1 MQEATHSPDNVL
13 HMLLERGGAT
23 FYDRVLEELDKR
35 TFIGGRPVARQK
47 LTPLNDRAAGTVH
60 VIKVSLYGA
69 KPPVWRRL
77 EVPSAMTLD
86 RLHEVLQAAFEWED
100 SHLHQFETV
109 CGEFGNPGQAAHWS
123 ELSDE
128 SAVALGQV
136 ARTERAKAVYLYDFG
151 DDWRHDIVVEKI
163 LPAVPGVAYPRC
175 TGGKG
180 AGPEEDSGGIW
191 VFNDERAD
199 EGRPRDRFDP
209 GQAAE
214 ALAGLARVIVPAA
227 AVTTPGT

>member
-1 MQEATHSPDNVL
+1 MQEEIDFPDNVL
-13 HMLLERGGAT
+13 RMPLERGGAT

-35 TFIGGRPVARQK
+35 TFIGGRRVARQQ

-100 SHLHQFETV
+100 CHLHQFETV
-109 CGEFGNPGQAAHWS
+109 CGEFGNPDRAADWS

-128 SAVALGQV
+128 SAVAFGQV
-136 ARTERAKAVYLYDFG
+136 AGAERAKAVYLYDFG

-191 VFNDERAD
+191 VYNDERAD
-199 EGRPRDRFDP
+199 GGRSRDRFDP

-227 AVTTPGT
+227 

>member
-1 MQEATHSPDNVL
+1 MQKETDFPDNVL
-13 HMLLERGGAT
+13 HMLLEHGEAT
-23 FYDRVLEELDKR
+23 FYERLQTELGKQ
-35 TFIGGRPVARQK
+35 TFIGGRRFAKQE
-47 LTPLNDRAAGTVH
+47 LTPLTAEAADTIH
-60 VIKVSLYGA
+60 VIKVGLHGA

-86 RLHEVLQAAFEWED
+86 RVHEVLQAAFEWQD
-100 SHLHQFETV
+100 YHLHQFETV
-109 CGEFGNPGQAAHWS
+109 CGEFGNPGQTAEWA

-128 SAVALGQV
+128 SAVSFGQV
-136 ARTERAKAVYLYDFG
+136 AKAERAKAVYRYDFG

-180 AGPEEDSGGIW
+180 AGPGEDSGGIW

-199 EGRPRDRFDP
+199 EGRSRDRFDP
-209 GQAAE
+209 GRAAK
-214 ALAGLARVIVPAA
+214 ALAGLARVVAPAA
-227 AVTTPGT
+227 

>member
-1 MQEATHSPDNVL
+1 MQESNFPDNIL
-13 HMLLERGGAT
+13 HMPLVHGGAT
-23 FYDRVLEELDKR
+23 FYDRVLEELDKQ
-35 TFIGGRPVARQK
+35 TFVGGRRVARQK
-47 LTPLNDRAAGTVH
+47 LTPLSDSAAGTVH
-60 VIKVSLYGA
+60 VIKVSLHDA

-86 RLHEVLQAAFEWED
+86 CLHYVLQAAFEWENC
-100 SHLHQFETV
+100 HLHQFETV
-109 CGEFGNPGQAAHWS
+109 CGEFSDPDQAAEWS
-123 ELSDE
+123 EFSDE

-136 ARTERAKAVYLYDFG
+136 AKADRAKAVYLYDFG
-151 DDWRHDIVVEKI
+151 DDWQHDIVVEKI

-191 VFNDERAD
+191 VFNDERAE
-199 EGRPRDRFDP
+199 EGRSRDEFHL

-214 ALAGLARVIVPAA
+214 ALADLARVIVPVA
-227 AVTTPGT
+227 

>member
-1 MQEATHSPDNVL
+1 MQEETDSPNNVL
-13 HMLLERGGAT
+13 HMPLERGGAT
-23 FYDRVLEELDKR
+23 FYDRLQEELDKQ
-35 TFIGGRPVARQK
+35 TFIGGKCVAKQK
-47 LTPLNDRAAGTVH
+47 LIPLTAGAVGTVH

-77 EVPSAMTLD
+77 EVPSTMTLD
-86 RLHEVLQAAFEWED
+86 RVHEVLQAAFEWQGC
-100 SHLHQFETV
+100 HLHQFETV
-109 CGEFGNPGQAAHWS
+109 CGEFGNPDQTAEWA

-128 SAVALGQV
+128 SAVAFGQV
-136 ARTERAKAVYLYDFG
+136 AKAERAKAVYLYDFG

-163 LPAVPGVAYPRC
+163 LPAVPGIAYPRC

-180 AGPEEDSGGIW
+180 AGPGEDSGGIW

-199 EGRPRDRFDP
+199 EGRPRERFDP

-227 AVTTPGT
+227 

>member
-1 MQEATHSPDNVL
+1 MQEKTDFPDNVL
-13 HMLLERGGAT
+13 HMPLAHGGVT

-35 TFIGGRPVARQK
+35 TFIGGKRVAKQK
-47 LTPLNDRAAGTVH
+47 LAPLSGKAAGTIH

-100 SHLHQFETV
+100 CHLHQFETV
-109 CGEFGNPGQAAHWS
+109 CGEFGNPGQAADWS
-123 ELSDE
+123 ELSEE

-136 ARTERAKAVYLYDFG
+136 AKAERAKAVYLYDFG

-180 AGPEEDSGGIW
+180 TGPEEDSGGIW
-191 VFNDERAD
+191 VFNGERAN
-199 EGRPRDRFDP
+199 EGRSRDRFDP
-209 GQAAE
+209 SQAAE
-214 ALAGLARVIVPAA
+214 ALVGLTRVVVPTA
-227 AVTTPGT
+227 

>member
-1 MQEATHSPDNVL
+1 MQEQTDSPDNVL
-13 HMLLERGGAT
+13 HMLLERDGAS
-23 FYDRVLEELDKR
+23 FYDRVLEELDKQ
-35 TFIGGRPVARQK
+35 TFIGGRRVARQK
-47 LTPLNDRAAGTVH
+47 LTPLNDGATGTVH
-60 VIKVSLYGA
+60 VIKVSLHGA

-77 EVPSAMTLD
+77 ELPSTMTLD
-86 RLHEVLQAAFEWED
+86 RVHEVLQVAFEWED
-100 SHLHQFETV
+100 FHLHQFETV
-109 CGEFGNPGQAAHWS
+109 CGEFGNPDRTADWS

-136 ARTERAKAVYLYDFG
+136 AEAERAKAVYRYDFG

-180 AGPEEDSGGIW
+180 TGPKEDSGGIW
-191 VFNDERAD
+191 VFNDERAYQ
-199 EGRPRDRFDP
+199 GRPRDRFNL

-214 ALAGLARVIVPAA
+214 ALAGLARVIVPTA
-227 AVTTPGT
+227 